1 MFTVSPWWAVA
12 LSGVMLEPLTWNWNS
27 TCWVG
32 VLLPPHAA
40 RVSRTAAATA
50 GTAGPNGTAL
60 RDMRRISSTADGRV
74 RRDTGGAGSTRP
86 PPRED
91 RVSRRPHPPADRG
104 ATRDPRGWD
113 TARRRW
119 GARGGAGAR

>member
-12 LSGVMLEPLTWNWNS
+12 LSGVMLEPLTWNWKL
-27 TCWVG
+27 TCWAG

-40 RVSRTAAATA
+40 RVSRTVAATA
-50 GTAGPNGTAL
+50 GTAGPNGTPL
-60 RDMRRISSTADGRV
+60 RDMRGISSTAVGRV

-86 PPRED
+86 PLRED
-91 RVSRRPHPPADRG
+91 RVLRGPHTPADRG
-104 ATRDPRGWD
+104 AMRDRRRCGG
-113 TARRRW
+113 ARRRS